1 MPRRRSP
8 WRLVLA
14 LLVLAAV
21 GAGVAAAVAGRSGET
36 GSASAPDGPTGTAP
50 GTPSASPSTTPAP
63 PPPPLA
69 GRTVV
74 LDPGHNR
81 DNGRHP
87 GQINRQVDAGG
98 FAKACNTTGTATNSG
113 VPEATVNWELAQ
125 EVRVRLEALGARVVL
140 TRQEDAGW
148 GPCIDERAAVANRE
162 GAALLLSLHADGVAP
177 GAHGFHVIHPGL
189 RPGWTDDI
197 VVASG
202 QAAVAVRDALVAG
215 GLTPATYTGSEGLD
229 ERSDLGTLNN
239 ADVPA
244 VMLEAGNLR
253 HAGDAALLTD
263 PAGRARI
270 ADALAVAVSRFLA
283 G

>member
-1 MPRRRSP
+1 M
-8 WRLVLA
+8 A
-14 LLVLAAV
+14 TAV
-21 GAGVAAAVAGRSGET
+21 TGRSDEPT
-36 GSASAPDGPTGTAP
+36 AQDRPTATAPATTSAGPT
-50 GTPSASPSTTPAP
+50 TTPP
-63 PPPPLA
+63 PPPPLT

-81 DNGRHP
+81 DNGSHP
-87 GQINRQVDAGG
+87 QQISRQVDAGG
-98 FAKACNTTGTATNSG
+98 FAKACNTTGTATNTG
-113 VPEATVNWELAQ
+113 VPEATVNWLLAQ
-125 EVRVRLEALGARVVL
+125 EVRARLEALGARVVL
-140 TRQEDAGW
+140 TRQDDAGW

-162 GAALLLSLHADGVAP
+162 GAALLLSLHADGVASA
-177 GAHGFHVIHPGL
+177 AHGFHVIHPGL

-197 VVASG
+197 ADPSA

-215 GLTPATYTGSEGLD
+215 GLTPATYVGTDGLD
-229 ERSDLGTLNN
+229 ERTDLGTLNIS
-239 ADVPA
+239 DVPA

-270 ADALAVAVSRFLA
+270 ADALAAGVSRFLA